1 MNFWRS
7 VDIDHIEDFR
17 MGEVLGR
24 KLQMNKLASLKNK
37 VKIKYQSQKINP
49 NLNNKSA
56 HLYK

>member
-37 VKIKYQSQKINP
+37 VKIKYQS
-49 NLNNKSA
+49 
-56 HLYK
+56 